1 MGILGIIVA
10 MGLVQSCLI
19 FFLVIRRGTLVAIT
33 ASVSLTALSYV
44 QFLNPTANWY
54 GLFLVIVVIC
64 VLSWRPQDGRW
75 RLEALG
81 FLVVT
86 LLMVRQLTGVI
97 VAIGVVTYLI
107 GEAQCG
113 ASGRDRLLARALV
126 ATMACG
132 LGAYLLL
139 MTDPLVTL
147 MFGIWPLGILAWVW
161 RSAAANREVLGILA
175 RLALGGI
182 IAAAPLLLYHIVY
195 GSLAAWLGD
204 GIGAA
209 GSLNELEFMR
219 RMTYAAFVIW
229 GVHEVIS
236 VDTLDGVLNGA
247 FWTVITLLAT
257 VHGFVVLRTLL
268 RMGGSGRILHPLP
281 VIAVF
286 YAVVSAIYQSPS
298 YLFFTVGL
306 TLAGLLWMSSGWAS
320 WYRHVPVALACAL
333 SAIGLY
339 YHAAQPYPRDLIRG
353 ERIALVASHGLDRVS
368 LWIKPGDLALYSHL
382 VDVIQREAGREE
394 MVRC

>member
-1 MGILGIIVA
+1 MTVDEGKATAVMRRKSTLAFAFVVAVTAAVLGYYHDRFWWPSDEGVYAHVADRVARGEVLNRDVQNIHPGYHAFANALSLVLFGDDLVSLRYPLVA

-113 ASGRDRLLARALV
+113 ASVRDRLLARALV

-147 MFGIWPLGILAWVW
+147 MFGIWPLGILVWVW

-195 GSLAAWLGD
+195 GSLVPWLAD

-219 RMTYAAFVIW
+219 RMTYATLVIMGVREAADRKRAKHGTLSESVGISWDKWGSVGIW
-229 GVHEVIS
+229 G
-236 VDTLDGVLNGA
+236 
-247 FWTVITLLAT
+247 
-257 VHGFVVLRTLL
+257 
-268 RMGGSGRILHPLP
+268 
-281 VIAVF
+281 
-286 YAVVSAIYQSPS
+286 
-298 YLFFTVGL
+298 
-306 TLAGLLWMSSGWAS
+306 
-320 WYRHVPVALACAL
+320 
-333 SAIGLY
+333 
-339 YHAAQPYPRDLIRG
+339 
-353 ERIALVASHGLDRVS
+353 
-368 LWIKPGDLALYSHL
+368 
-382 VDVIQREAGREE
+382 EARP
-394 MVRC
+394 C